1 MLSICIRFLYSVF
14 KLKATWLKIIFVCH
28 GFGYFIEY
36 VIMDAKKINKFEVN
50 LGDLPLDVNSLG
62 EIRDPLKYVPK
73 LTFQGFAK
81 EIVEK
86 YTCMICQEVFVNPV
100 TTNCRCKVNLCEQ
113 CFKKNNSRCPICRSH
128 THAEV
133 NTRIKTEIENQ
144 EFVCECKTK
153 YKYGKKQEHVLDCEK
168 SKLLCK
174 KCNLEFNGPQ
184 MKIHIITLH
193 TLEVL
198 VTFGRIFIA

>member
-1 MLSICIRFLYSVF
+1 MLANQ
-14 KLKATWLKIIFVCH
+14 K
-28 GFGYFIEY
+28 
-36 VIMDAKKINKFEVN
+36 NKFEVD
-50 LGDLPLDVNSLG
+50 LDSLPLDVSSLS
-62 EIRDPLKYVPK
+62 EIKNPLKFVPK

-86 YTCMICQEVFVNPV
+86 YTCMVCQEVFVNPV
-100 TTNCRCKVNLCEQ
+100 TTNCRCKVNMCEL

-133 NTRIKTEIENQ
+133 NTIIKTEIENQ
-144 EFVCECKTK
+144 EFVCECKMK
-153 YKYGKKQEHVLDCEK
+153 YRYGKKQEHVLDCEK

-174 KCNLEFNGPQ
+174 KCNLEFNGPNLRNH
-184 MKIHIITLH
+184 MIDNHS
-193 TLEVL
+193 LEVL